1 MLLRDIQ
8 GTPVGV
14 SVDST
19 IKRIVINEMETTAPI
34 LKYAQFYTFQGN
46 SDNIAPEANANVG
59 DFRAINSEPATVNTD
74 YGTPLNVPLKILS
87 ARVRT
92 DRAYQDRGLDLE
104 GEHLRQVRAAA
115 RNLGR
120 KFMNY
125 LINGNGGNA
134 ITGLRNDNQV
144 QVVTFDTADGGE
156 LSVGIETSAR
166 KQQAKFLETLDNVI
180 LSVPNGAN
188 CLIMNAALASR
199 LSTIFREYVNYNSI
213 IAATG
218 DVLQIPSYKG
228 IPIVIS
234 GINADGNEIIGN
246 DYVLGTNNTTA
257 LYALRFE
264 ERDMVTFATTKSG
277 ITTIFNP
284 NNSAFVSTDIEL
296 QYNLVVVNP
305 KAAVKLKGII
315 LSLPATANT

>member
-19 IKRIVINEMETTAPI
+19 IKRIVLNEMETTAPI

-59 DFRAINSEPATVNTD
+59 GFRTINSDPATVDTS

-104 GEHLRQVRAAA
+104 GEHLRQVRSAA

-125 LINGNGGNA
+125 LIKGEGGDA
-134 ITGLRNDNQV
+134 ITGLKNDLQV
-144 QVVTFDTADGGE
+144 HTVTFDTENGGE
-156 LSVGIETSAR
+156 LSVGIETSAK
-166 KQQAKFLETLDNVI
+166 KQQAKFLETLDNAI

-228 IPIVIS
+228 IPIVIA
-234 GINADGNEIIGN
+234 GIDAGGNEIIGN
-246 DYVLGTNNTTA
+246 DYVTGTEENTTA

-284 NNSAFVSTDIEL
+284 NNSAYVSTDIEL
-296 QYNLVVVNP
+296 QYNLVVVKP
-305 KAAVKLKGII
+305 KAAVKLQGII
-315 LSLPATANT
+315 LSN

>member
-14 SVDST
+14 SVDSI
-19 IKRIVINEMETTAPI
+19 IKRIVLNEMETTAPI

-59 DFRAINSEPATVNTD
+59 GFRTINSDPVAIDTN

-104 GEHLRQVRAAA
+104 GEHLRQVRSAA

-125 LINGNGGNA
+125 LINGEGGDA
-134 ITGLRNDNQV
+134 ITGLKNNNQV
-144 QVVTFDTADGGE
+144 HTVTFDTANGGE
-156 LSVGIETSAR
+156 LSIGTETSAK
-166 KQQAKFLETLDNVI
+166 KQQAKFLEALDNAI

-199 LSTIFREYVNYNSI
+199 VSTIFREYVNYNSI

-228 IPIVIS
+228 IPIVIAGATPEGS
-234 GINADGNEIIGN
+234 EIIDN
-246 DYVLGTNNTTA
+246 DYPAGSSTNTTA
-257 LYALRFE
+257 FYALRFE

-277 ITTIFNP
+277 MTTIFNP
-284 NNSAFVSTDIEL
+284 NNSSFVSTDIEL
-296 QYNLVVVNP
+296 QYNLVVVKP
-305 KAAVKLKGII
+305 KAAVKLQGII
-315 LSLPATANT
+315 LSI

>member
-46 SDNIAPEANANVG
+46 SDNIAPEADANVG
-59 DFRAINSEPATVNTD
+59 GFRKINYEPDTVNTS
-74 YGTPLNVPLKILS
+74 YGEPLNVPLKILS

-92 DRAYQDRGLDLE
+92 DRAFQDRGLDLE

-120 KFMNY
+120 KFMDFM
-125 LINGNGGNA
+125 INGNGGDA
-134 ITGLRNDNQV
+134 ITGLKNNIQV
-144 QVVTFDTADGGE
+144 QEVTFDTENGGE

-166 KQQAKFLETLDNVI
+166 KQQAKFLETLDNAI

-228 IPIVIS
+228 IPIVIA

-246 DYVLGTNNTTA
+246 DYVAGEEQNTTA
-257 LYALRFE
+257 LYAIRFE

-284 NNSAFVSTDIEL
+284 NNSALVSTDIEL
-296 QYNLVVVNP
+296 QYNLVVVKP
-305 KAAVKLKGII
+305 KAAVKLQGII
-315 LSLPATANT
+315 LSI